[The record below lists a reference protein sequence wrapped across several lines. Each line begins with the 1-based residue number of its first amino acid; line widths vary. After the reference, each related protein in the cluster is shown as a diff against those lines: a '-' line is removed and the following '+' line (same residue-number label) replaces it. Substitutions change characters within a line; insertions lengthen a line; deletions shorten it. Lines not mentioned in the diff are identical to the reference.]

1 VASLETQGT
10 EQAFNKYYKDKIVTA
25 IVGIETDVNRVE
37 AVARSVVGHSYV
49 EDTFIVTGDFDIIL
63 KVRFPEFWTL
73 QEFLV
78 DELSKVPGVRSI
90 KTMMVLTTM
99 KDQGKIMME

>member
-1 VASLETQGT
+1 
-10 EQAFNKYYKDKIVTA
+10 
-25 IVGIETDVNRVE
+25 
-37 AVARSVVGHSYV
+37 
-49 EDTFIVTGDFDIIL
+49 L

-78 DELSKVPGVRSI
+78 DELSKVPGVKSI